1 MARYTDPVCRLC
13 RREGLK
19 LFLKG
24 SRCYSKKCS
33 FERRPTPPGQHGVRR
48 RKVGDYGLQLR
59 EKQKVRRVYGVLE
72 KQFRNYFIEAT
83 RHTGVTGESLLRSL
97 ELRLDNVVY
106 RLGYAPSRAAARQ
119 MVAHGHFAVNGVPT
133 KADDRIVQLRLIA
146 PKAERELQPTTTSA
160 RWVAPD
166 SIHLTLKFIGEVAE
180 TRIVDIDESLA
191 GLTWKAFQAS
201 VHGVGFWLATGART
215 PRSPTMGLTWQAPV
229 TGPAAGSPYTR
240 TALTYT

>member
-24 SRCYSKKCS
+24 GRCYTKKCS

-83 RHTGVTGESLLRSL
+83 RHSGVTGEALLQSL
-97 ELRLDNVVY
+97 ELRLDNVVF
-106 RLGYAPSRAAARQ
+106 RLGFAPSRAAARQ
-119 MVAHGHFAVNGVPT
+119 LVAHRHFAVNGVPT
-133 KADDRIVQLRLIA
+133 NIPSFRLKVGDRIEVRESR
-146 PKAERELQPTTTSA
+146 KERELFKTVKETLRSHQ
-160 RWVAPD
+160 APD
-166 SIHLTLKFIGEVAE
+166 WLSLDAAK
-180 TRIVDIDESLA
+180 LA
-191 GLTWKAFQAS
+191 GS
-201 VHGVGFWLATGART
+201 VLAI
-215 PRSPTMGLTWQAPV
+215 PRRDQMPPEFNEQLVVEYYS
-229 TGPAAGSPYTR
+229 R
-240 TALTYT
+240 